1 MVQESSD
8 SISPQSSIMSTA
20 SSDTGYSLP
29 VKFSSSE
36 KTVPCDKLNL
46 QPPSLLSTQDNN
58 KASDTFYEVEFL
70 KGKKV
75 QKGTVFY
82 LVGWKGYSEDDD
94 TWEAIDNI
102 EAPRL
107 IGEFEKACRGR
118 RTVAIDEITFWVKQ
132 PIKSGYTSRKKS
144 KCFYY

>member
-1 MVQESSD
+1 MRQTYFTT
-8 SISPQSSIMSTA
+8 SIT
-20 SSDTGYSLP
+20 
-29 VKFSSSE
+29 
-36 KTVPCDKLNL
+36 
-46 QPPSLLSTQDNN
+46 TQDNN
-58 KASDTFYEVEFL
+58 KAPDTFYEEEFL

-107 IGEFEKACRGR
+107 EFEMAFRGR
-118 RTVAIDEITFWVKQ
+118 RTVAIDEIIVGAT
-132 PIKSGYTSRKKS
+132 Y
-144 KCFYY
+144 